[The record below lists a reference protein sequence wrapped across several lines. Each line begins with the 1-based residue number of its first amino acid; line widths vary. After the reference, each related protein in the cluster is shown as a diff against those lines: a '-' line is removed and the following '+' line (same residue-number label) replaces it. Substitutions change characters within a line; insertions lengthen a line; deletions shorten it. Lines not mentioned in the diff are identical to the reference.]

1 MKTTDKRIIWKDKND
16 LELLVLI
23 SGFIDTHKIETVR
36 DYQEMLLM
44 NPGKAPSLWLINDR
58 FGSWDKML
66 LTLGK
71 KPYERYKW
79 NNYSD
84 KELKKIVKD
93 FIKANNLRS
102 QRKYEEKSVGQNV
115 PSLSTLKK
123 RFGDV
128 KFFFAAKKSETMNSF
143 EMLILLKSEIKRLD
157 LEASLSRTEF
167 EKNYNRSLIPSP
179 STIIRRTGKTW
190 EELMEEIGFD
200 YRKIKAERLTKN
212 LKQNKK

>member
-1 MKTTDKRIIWKDKND
+1 M
-16 LELLVLI
+16 
-23 SGFIDTHKIETVR
+23 
-36 DYQEMLLM
+36 
-44 NPGKAPSLWLINDR
+44 
-58 FGSWDKML
+58 
-66 LTLGK
+66 
-71 KPYERYKW
+71 
-79 NNYSD
+79 
-84 KELKKIVKD
+84 
-93 FIKANNLRS
+93 
-102 QRKYEEKSVGQNV
+102 
-115 PSLSTLKK
+115 
-123 RFGDV
+123 
-128 KFFFAAKKSETMNSF
+128 FATKKSETMNSF